1 MKIVVSMNSSDLV
14 TDYSGLNIS
23 PISAIDQNNNN
34 ISFSMEESSQQS
46 QFSQSDHTNKLD
58 KNYYES
64 TKIESNTGREDS
76 SGRSVIDRFEG
87 ALHELELLKGKLK
100 QSNLSE
106 EKSALLD
113 FMDELT
119 TYSLYSIKRVKN
131 ETSRSGLGSKK
142 ISLSSINPNLN
153 SSACEPMHFH
163 GIKLEGCEGISGQIL
178 KRIFGSS
185 EFGDYFQAFQ
195 AVKISNN
202 AKHLGLYWAYMG
214 QNLRILNLSHNQLRG
229 TSFLK

>member
-23 PISAIDQNNNN
+23 PISAIDQTNNN

-76 SGRSVIDRFEG
+76 SGRSVLDRFEG

-185 EFGDYFQAFQ
+185 
-195 AVKISNN
+195 
-202 AKHLGLYWAYMG
+202 
-214 QNLRILNLSHNQLRG
+214 
-229 TSFLK
+229 